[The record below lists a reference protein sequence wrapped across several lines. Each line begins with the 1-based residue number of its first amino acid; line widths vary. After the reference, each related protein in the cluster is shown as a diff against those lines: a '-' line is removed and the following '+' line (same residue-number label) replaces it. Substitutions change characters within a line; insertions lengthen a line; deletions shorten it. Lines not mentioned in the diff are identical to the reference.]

1 MTIATVEDKIKAS
14 GGPVDM
20 LRNAPSGPC
29 QVPISAEFANRR
41 DEREAWRHGQARRRA
56 SCPDRERLHRRALPD
71 LG

>member
-1 MTIATVEDKIKAS
+1 MTIATLEDKIKAF

-29 QVPISAEFANRR
+29 QFPIRAEFTNWR
-41 DEREAWRHGQARRRA
+41 DEQEAWRHGQAHHRA
-56 SCPDRERLHRRALPD
+56 SSRGRDRLHLGALPD